1 MTDTSTSAAGQAADK
16 ASTAAAT
23 ATGKATHAGTEP
35 RAPLR
40 DAPPG
45 GFGGLT
51 MIKDRVAG
59 VVRRLTG
66 GS

>member
-1 MTDTSTSAAGQAADK
+1 MTDTNKSAADQAAGK
-16 ASTAAAT
+16 ATAAAST
-23 ATGKATHAGTEP
+23 ATGKAPQAGTE

-51 MIKDRVAG
+51 MLKDRVAG
-59 VVRRLTG
+59 VVRKLRG

>member
-1 MTDTSTSAAGQAADK
+1 MTDTSKPPVDQAANK
-16 ASTAAAT
+16 ASTATAT
-23 ATGKATHAGTEP
+23 ATGKATQAGTEQ

-40 DAPPG
+40 DAAPG

-59 VVRRLTG
+59 VVRKLTG

>member
-1 MTDTSTSAAGQAADK
+1 MTDTSKSPVDQAADK

-23 ATGKATHAGTEP
+23 ATGKATQAVNGQ

-40 DAPPG
+40 DAAPG
-45 GFGGLT
+45 GFSGLT
-51 MIKDRVAG
+51 MIKDRVTG
-59 VVRRLTG
+59 LVRKLTG

>member
-1 MTDTSTSAAGQAADK
+1 MTDTSKSPVDQVAEK
-16 ASTAAAT
+16 ASTAAST
-23 ATGKATHAGTEP
+23 ATGKAPLAGSERT
-35 RAPLR
+35 PLR

-59 VVRRLTG
+59 VVRKLTG

>member
-1 MTDTSTSAAGQAADK
+1 MTDTSKSAADQAAGK
-16 ASTAAAT
+16 ATAAAST
-23 ATGKATHAGTEP
+23 ATGKATHVGSERT
-35 RAPLR
+35 PLR

-59 VVRRLTG
+59 VVRKLTG

>member
-1 MTDTSTSAAGQAADK
+1 MTDTSKSAADQAAGK
-16 ASTAAAT
+16 ATAAAST
-23 ATGKATHAGTEP
+23 ATGKSTHAADQ

-59 VVRRLTG
+59 VVRKLTG

>member
-1 MTDTSTSAAGQAADK
+1 MTDTSKAPVDQAAGK

-23 ATGKATHAGTEP
+23 ATGKATAASNE

-59 VVRRLTG
+59 VVRKLTG

>member
-1 MTDTSTSAAGQAADK
+1 MTDTSKAKVDQAATKASAATSATKTSHVGSDR
-16 ASTAAAT
+16 T
-23 ATGKATHAGTEP
+23 
-35 RAPLR
+35 PLR

-45 GFGGLT
+45 GFGGLA

-59 VVRRLTG
+59 VVRKLTG

>member
-1 MTDTSTSAAGQAADK
+1 MTDTSKTAADQAAAK
-16 ASTAAAT
+16 ASAAAAT
-23 ATGKATHAGTEP
+23 ATGKAPHAGTE

-51 MIKDRVAG
+51 MIRDRVAG
-59 VVRRLTG
+59 VVRKLTG

>member
-1 MTDTSTSAAGQAADK
+1 MTDTSKPAVDQAPDK
-16 ASTAAAT
+16 ATAT
-23 ATGKATHAGTEP
+23 ATGKATNAGTDQ

-59 VVRRLTG
+59 VVRKLTG